1 MYSLDDVLRN
11 LEKTEER
18 VAQLEKYLK
27 LLKSKNVNIFEKARN
42 LYNQIIKNLATI
54 DGYKPQELVVVSK
67 IDILISEKEIE
78 NYRLL
83 LMQKRQKIIHP
94 KIFDIISDIDLI
106 LGTLYKQYPVNDE
119 NFETPVSPQ
128 DRFIKNK
135 EENWQNLDGK
145 FQQMGILLGSSIKDL
160 SRWYDMKRHLSFG
173 QICDFHDI
181 YNSDW
186 PSIKKELELSPRI
199 NDLSEIEKVDLSSPI
214 STKLNW
220 SNISESE
227 FEELVKNLL
236 ESEQNYENTKLLMR
250 TNAPDRGRDVSTYRV
265 TKDIFSV
272 IRQRVIVQCKHW
284 LTKSVSQPDIS
295 ILKDQ
300 MVLWGSVDILIIITT
315 GYFTTDAVDF
325 VERKNPETAMKIEL
339 VAGNSLESILASK
352 PNLIARFKL
361 R

>member
-145 FQQMGILLGSSIKDL
+145 FQQMGILL
-160 SRWYDMKRHLSFG
+160 
-173 QICDFHDI
+173 
-181 YNSDW
+181 
-186 PSIKKELELSPRI
+186 E
-199 NDLSEIEKVDLSSPI
+199 
-214 STKLNW
+214 
-220 SNISESE
+220 
-227 FEELVKNLL
+227 
-236 ESEQNYENTKLLMR
+236 
-250 TNAPDRGRDVSTYRV
+250 
-265 TKDIFSV
+265 
-272 IRQRVIVQCKHW
+272 
-284 LTKSVSQPDIS
+284 
-295 ILKDQ
+295 
-300 MVLWGSVDILIIITT
+300 
-315 GYFTTDAVDF
+315 AV
-325 VERKNPETAMKIEL
+325 
-339 VAGNSLESILASK
+339 
-352 PNLIARFKL
+352 
-361 R
+361 